1 MIDLYDNETQSLLG
15 QITEVQLRSLID
27 NLEETGRSDRDYYL
41 DVSTLELL
49 EEEGA
54 DAAVVQL
61 LRDALRDREG
71 MEVRWEEGR

>member
-54 DAAVVQL
+54 DAALVQL
-61 LRDALRDREG
+61 LRDAFGDREG